1 MPKRKILVIGGTSG
15 IGREIAY
22 SHAERGHDVII
33 TGRDLERTTSIA
45 KDIGKNVKPIAL
57 DLANPE
63 DIASQ
68 LASVEDIDYL
78 VLVAIERDH
87 NSAKE
92 YDLESATRLV
102 TVKLV
107 GYTEVIHT
115 MLPRMTKDGSIV
127 IFGGLAKERPYPGS
141 TTVTMVNG
149 GVTSMIRTLAIELTP
164 VRVNAV
170 HPGIIADSPSW
181 KDQADVIKRVKER
194 TPGGKLAVTED
205 VVSSVDFLLTNNGVN
220 GVNLTVDG
228 GWMLM

>member
-1 MPKRKILVIGGTSG
+1 MSKRRILVIGGTTG
-15 IGREIAY
+15 IGREIAL
-22 SHAERGHDVII
+22 SHFEKGHDVTI
-33 TGRDLERTTSIA
+33 TGRDLARTTA
-45 KDIGKNVKPIAL
+45 VAAEIGENVKPIAL
-57 DLANPE
+57 DLGKPE
-63 DIASQ
+63 EIATQ

-78 VLVAIERDH
+78 VLVAIQRDH
-87 NSAKE
+87 NSVKE
-92 YDLESATRLV
+92 YNLVSATQLV

-115 MLPRMTKDGSIV
+115 MLPRMSKDGSIV
-127 IFGGLAKERPYPGS
+127 VFGGLAKERPYPGS

-181 KDQADVIKRVKER
+181 KDQTEVIERVKER